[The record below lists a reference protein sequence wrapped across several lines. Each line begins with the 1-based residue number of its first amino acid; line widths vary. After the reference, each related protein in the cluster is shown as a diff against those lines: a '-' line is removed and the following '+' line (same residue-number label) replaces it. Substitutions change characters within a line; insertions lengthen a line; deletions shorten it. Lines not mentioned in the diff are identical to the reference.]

1 MGSLPSKVDGF
12 NPAEVLAG
20 RRPMP
25 QGSFLYH
32 LPRAIWPLLVQT
44 WGPDARTFQSGE
56 ELPLG
61 QDDRDCFIVL
71 GGFVVQQRHPMG
83 RSRDLIAR
91 FRGLGQFLGEAK
103 LIEPWSP
110 VKTVCLST
118 TWVMP
123 CSAQRVNVLLKQ
135 HPAMQLALLR
145 SLEDRNRADEKVY
158 SMTRR
163 SPLARVTT
171 LLVHLAH
178 TAGTRDPVAPD
189 RITIKGLRQSDISDA
204 LALGTSTVENALRH
218 LRTVEQAVDSGYR
231 ELVVADLNVLERLAV
246 TT

>member
-1 MGSLPSKVDGF
+1 MGSLPSQGDGF

-20 RRPMP
+20 RLPMP
-25 QGSFLYH
+25 KGSFLHH
-32 LPRAIWPLLVQT
+32 LPCAIWPLLVQA
-44 WGPDARTFQSGE
+44 WGPDVCDFRAGE
-56 ELPLG
+56 KLPVG

-71 GGFVVQQRHPMG
+71 GGCVVQKRHPMG

-91 FRGLGQFLGEAK
+91 FRGVGQFLGEAK
-103 LIEPWSP
+103 LIEPWSQ
-110 VKTVCLST
+110 VETCCLST
-118 TWVMP
+118 TWVLP

-163 SPLARVTT
+163 STLARVTT

-178 TAGTRDPVAPD
+178 TAGTRDPVDPD
-189 RITIKGLRQSDISDA
+189 RITIKGLRQRDISDA
-204 LALGTSTVENALRH
+204 LALSTSTVENALRH
-218 LRTVEQAVDSGYR
+218 LRTAERAVESGYR
-231 ELVVADLNVLERLAV
+231 ELVVADLNVLERLDV

>member
-1 MGSLPSKVDGF
+1 MGSLPSHGDGF
-12 NPAEVLAG
+12 HPAEVLAG
-20 RRPMP
+20 RQPMP
-25 QGSFLYH
+25 TGSFLFH
-32 LPRAIWPLLVQT
+32 LPRAIWPLLVQA
-44 WGPDARTFQSGE
+44 WGPDVCDFQAGE
-56 ELPLG
+56 KLPLG

-71 GGFVVQQRHPMG
+71 DGCVVQKRHPMG
-83 RSRDLIAR
+83 RSRDLISR
-91 FRGLGQFLGEAK
+91 FRGVGQFLGEAK
-103 LIEPWSP
+103 LIEPWSQ
-110 VKTVCLST
+110 VTTICLGT

-135 HPAMQLALLR
+135 HPVMQLALLR

-163 SPLARVTT
+163 CPLARVTT

-178 TAGTRDPVAPD
+178 TAGTRDPLDPD

-204 LALGTSTVENALRH
+204 LALSRSTVENALRH
-218 LRTVEQAVDSGYR
+218 LRTAEQAVDSGYR